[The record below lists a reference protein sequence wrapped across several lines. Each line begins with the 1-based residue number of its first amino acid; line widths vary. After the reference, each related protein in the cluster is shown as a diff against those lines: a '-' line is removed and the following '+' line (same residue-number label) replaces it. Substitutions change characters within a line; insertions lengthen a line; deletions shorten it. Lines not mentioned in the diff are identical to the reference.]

1 MVDVEKADEM
11 DKQVLSRA
19 VPQQIT
25 NFYVKKID
33 GLEAELQELF
43 KQVRRSAST
52 YRVVAHKKKVFIVG
66 RKNSRRG

>member
-1 MVDVEKADEM
+1 MMVTVMVMIDVEKADEM

-52 YRVVAHKKKVFIVG
+52 YRVVALKKRVCCW
-66 RKNSRRG
+66 